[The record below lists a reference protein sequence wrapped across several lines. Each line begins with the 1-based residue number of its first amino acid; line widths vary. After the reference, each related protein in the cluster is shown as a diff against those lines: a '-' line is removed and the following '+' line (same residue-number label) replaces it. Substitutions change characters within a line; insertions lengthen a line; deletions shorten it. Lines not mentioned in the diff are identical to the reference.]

1 MFGTGF
7 GAAGTLR
14 CLPERITDRGDLRGR
29 VFLEPQPMPQSMGL
43 MDCRSFRKHH
53 FAYLDDTLSGDD
65 MAAAQ
70 RHILACNGCAAHDT
84 LVRRSLM
91 MAKSMPMIEPSAAFQ
106 QKLKAR
112 LAECRE
118 ERAALQAGAAMPTSM
133 PMSMP
138 HAVAASARFSDHR
151 AGWFTPRTLAAIAA
165 SAVVGTLVW
174 RGTAE
179 QTVPVVAM
187 QPVIASAPARP
198 EVRYVSPAL
207 LQAMA
212 TGNPVWPATVVIEEA
227 SASGLVNVGYS
238 MTQDDR

>member
-1 MFGTGF
+1 
-7 GAAGTLR
+7 
-14 CLPERITDRGDLRGR
+14 
-29 VFLEPQPMPQSMGL
+29 MPQSMGL

-70 RHILACNGCAAHDT
+70 RHILACDGCAAHDT

-118 ERAALQAGAAMPTSM
+118 ERAALQAGGMP
-133 PMSMP
+133 MP
-138 HAVAASARFSDHR
+138 HAVPATARFSEPR

-174 RGTAE
+174 RGTAG

-187 QPVIASAPARP
+187 EPVIASAPARP

>member
-1 MFGTGF
+1 
-7 GAAGTLR
+7 
-14 CLPERITDRGDLRGR
+14 
-29 VFLEPQPMPQSMGL
+29 MPQSMGL

-118 ERAALQAGAAMPTSM
+118 ERAAMQSGTALLSPSAA
-133 PMSMP
+133 
-138 HAVAASARFSDHR
+138 AAADRVPEHR
-151 AGWFTPRTLAAIAA
+151 AGWFTPRALAAIAA

-174 RGTAE
+174 RGTTGHA
-179 QTVPVVAM
+179 VPVVAM
-187 QPVIASAPARP
+187 APVIASAPARP

-227 SASGLVNVGYS
+227 SSNGLVNVGYS

>member
-1 MFGTGF
+1 
-7 GAAGTLR
+7 
-14 CLPERITDRGDLRGR
+14 
-29 VFLEPQPMPQSMGL
+29 MPQSMGL

-70 RHILACNGCAAHDT
+70 RHILACDGCAAHDT

-118 ERAALQAGAAMPTSM
+118 ERVAMQAGTATAT
-133 PMSMP
+133 P
-138 HAVAASARFSDHR
+138 HAMADARVSPHR
-151 AGWFTPRTLAAIAA
+151 AGWFTPRALAAIAA

-174 RGTAE
+174 RGTAQ

-187 QPVIASAPARP
+187 EPVIASAPARP

>member
-1 MFGTGF
+1 
-7 GAAGTLR
+7 
-14 CLPERITDRGDLRGR
+14 
-29 VFLEPQPMPQSMGL
+29 MPQSMGL

-70 RHILACNGCAAHDT
+70 RHILSCDGCAAHDT

-91 MAKSMPMIEPSAAFQ
+91 MAKSMPTIEPSAAFQ

-118 ERAALQAGAAMPTSM
+118 ERAAMHAGAATALRMDAEVVPFTE
-133 PMSMP
+133 
-138 HAVAASARFSDHR
+138 HR
-151 AGWFTPRTLAAIAA
+151 AGWFTPRALAAIAA

-174 RGTAE
+174 RGTTG

-187 QPVIASAPARP
+187 EPVIASAPARP

-227 SASGLVNVGYS
+227 SSGGLVNVGYS
-238 MTQDDR
+238 MTQEDR